1 LTTEVAIDSL
11 KIKRLFYLVKGE
23 MDHMSR
29 SSKKDTL
36 LKVAERLFYEHGF
49 RGVGL
54 KQIISEANIATMT
67 LYNHFSSKDNLVEEV
82 LRQREARYWSYL
94 DSHVEKDSDS
104 PFILAVEAHGRWLK
118 EQSYK
123 GDMFLRAIEDYA
135 GTDNEIEN
143 IARGHKSKLL
153 KYFQELAQRKGKDN
167 ERDLAN
173 QLTLLLEGTT
183 SMTTLIGAEKATE
196 YSIAMAR
203 TIVQHTS

>member
-1 LTTEVAIDSL
+1 
-11 KIKRLFYLVKGE
+11 
-23 MDHMSR
+23 MSR
-29 SSKKDTL
+29 SSKKDIL

-54 KQIISEANIATMT
+54 KQIISEANVATMT

-82 LRQREARYWSYL
+82 LKQREARYWSYL
-94 DSHVEKDSDS
+94 DSHVEMDSGS

-135 GTDNEIEN
+135 GTDNEIES

-153 KYFQELAQRKGKDN
+153 KYFQELAQRKGKNN

-173 QLTLLLEGTT
+173 QFTLLLEGTT
-183 SMTTLIGAEKATE
+183 SMTTLIGAEQATE

-203 TIVQHTS
+203 TLVQHTS